1 MVAAQ
6 ALRDSGRRVLW
17 LVRSDFADLLKDQGF
32 VDEVIAF
39 DRRQGLGELLLLSW
53 RLAARVDEVYDAHAN
68 LRSFWVRH
76 CIRLEWFLRL
86 RWKRWSIDQIL
97 VRPKY
102 RWIRL
107 LYLRLG
113 WRSWQLEKRGA
124 VSFLMPLKPWLGKFS
139 DRRPEYSMVLW
150 RSDTAKVPV
159 DFAHWAKSQARGII
173 ALAPSAAWPNKRW
186 PIQYWIQMVQEL
198 GRAQPGQSFL
208 VLGGPEDQF
217 ARALV
222 EELGP
227 RGYNALGRWTLAES
241 AQALAICKGL
251 IANDTGFLH
260 VADRLQLPHV
270 AIIGPTAFGFTVS
283 PKGRT
288 ASLRLDCQ
296 PCSKDGRDAC
306 RNRENLKCLRDLSPA
321 RVVEIAKSIMADH
334 SL

>member
-17 LVRSDFADLLKDQGF
+17 LVRSDFADLLRRQGF

-39 DRRQGLGELLLLSW
+39 DRRQGLWSLLQLSW
-53 RLAARVDEVYDAHAN
+53 QLASRVDEVYDAHAN
-68 LRSFWVRH
+68 LRSFWVRN
-76 CIRLEWFLRL
+76 CIRLEWICRL
-86 RWKRWSIDQIL
+86 RWKRWAITRIL

-124 VSFLMPLKPWLGKFS
+124 VSFLTPLKPWLGPLTNK
-139 DRRPEYSMVLW
+139 RPEYAMPMW
-150 RSDTAKVPV
+150 QAEPAQVPV
-159 DFAHWAKSQARGII
+159 EFANWVRTQARGVV

-186 PIQYWIQMVQEL
+186 PLASWIELVKEL
-198 GRAQPGQSFL
+198 GRIFPGQSFL
-208 VLGGPEDQF
+208 VLGGPQDQF
-217 ARALV
+217 AQALV
-222 EELGP
+222 DELGP
-227 RGYNALGRWTLAES
+227 RAFNSIGRWTLAES
-241 AQALAICKGL
+241 AHALSLCRAL

-283 PKGRT
+283 PRGRT

-296 PCSKDGRDAC
+296 PCSKDGRDRC
-306 RNRENLKCLRDLSPA
+306 RNRETLKCLRDLHA
-321 RVVEIAKSIMADH
+321 VRVVEIAKSILMEQNT
-334 SL
+334 